1 MAVSGI
7 SGVESMLQQMRA
19 LVQAA
24 EQGVSDPSELS
35 PTTPTSLSPAS
46 FADELRLS
54 IKRISDAQQ
63 AAKAEAEAF
72 ELGAPNVSLND
83 VMINTQK
90 ANIGFQTAVQVRNR
104 LIEAYNTISSI
115 TV

>member
-24 EQGVSDPSELS
+24 QQGISDPSELS
-35 PTTPTSLSPAS
+35 PTVSSTQGATS
-46 FADELRLS
+46 FADELRQS
-54 IKRISDAQQ
+54 VQRISDAQQ
-63 AAKAEAEAF
+63 AAKLQAEKF
-72 ELGAPNVSLND
+72 ELGDPNVSLND

-90 ANIGFQTAVQVRNR
+90 ANIGFQTAVQVRDR
-104 LIEAYNTISSI
+104 LVSAYNTISQI
-115 TV
+115 TM

>member
-24 EQGVSDPSELS
+24 QQGVSDPSELS
-35 PTTPTSLSPAS
+35 PTVSSGQAATS
-46 FADELRLS
+46 FADELSQS

-63 AAKAEAEAF
+63 AAKVQAERF
-72 ELGAPNVSLND
+72 ELGDPNVSLND
-83 VMINTQK
+83 VMVDLQK
-90 ANIGFQTAVQVRNR
+90 ANVGFQMSLQVRNR
-104 LIEAYNTISSI
+104 LVSAYT
-115 TV
+115 TVMNMQV